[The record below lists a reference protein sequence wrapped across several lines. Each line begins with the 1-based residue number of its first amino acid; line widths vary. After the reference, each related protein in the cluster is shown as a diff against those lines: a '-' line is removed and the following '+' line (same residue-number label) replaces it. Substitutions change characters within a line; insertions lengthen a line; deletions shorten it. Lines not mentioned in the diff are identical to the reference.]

1 MRELSEQIRSAAENF
16 SPDKDLE
23 LAAQKWAISSLNN
36 YTGDLLE
43 KSLLVSKAIIDF
55 VEEYRMKG
63 GEYRI
68 RRELG

>member
-1 MRELSEQIRSAAENF
+1 MRELSDAIRNASENF

-23 LAAQKWAISSLNN
+23 LAAQKWATSSLKN

-43 KSLLVSKAIIDF
+43 KSLMISKAIIDF
-55 VEEYRMKG
+55 VEEYRMKS